1 MKMKRERS
9 HTGRRNK
16 RTMALAALFI
26 LALVSPLGLDAQ
38 ANTGP
43 PSNTAG
49 YTYLQVSQTCEEGVV
64 IGQLGISGLNCRGEC
79 TITLNQEGAEQ
90 YWSFTTEPMITGVED
105 GSPADG
111 ALEAG
116 DILVAIDG
124 VPITTTEGGDRFAN
138 VEPGQEVTLLVRRD
152 NVRHEVTLEAAAE
165 CRPTPNYI
173 VMPTRL
179 LPPPPEPDT
188 RFIVSRVEAV
198 VAPRVR
204 VVQAVEPEA
213 VTHIEVVAVPRAWSI
228 LPRGKLGFSF
238 SCGPCSSKTDPE
250 TGETIWSFS
259 GPVEVIGVTRDGPAD
274 MVGIERGDV
283 ITTIDAEL
291 IESDEGGISFSRLT
305 PGEPVELTVVKR
317 SGEEVFVT
325 AIPVDSERGVVMVEP
340 VAAVELTEFEP
351 IIVEVV
357 ELPPAPPQE
366 PERMILRFSGTVG
379 PAEVEVRGRPV
390 DIVERLE
397 EGIIIVITRDTR
409 IQIRVPRN
417 WQRREDGANR

>member
-1 MKMKRERS
+1 MMTMKRERS
-9 HTGRRNK
+9 HAGRRAV
-16 RTMALAALFI
+16 TTAAMVVALTLAA
-26 LALVSPLGLDAQ
+26 VSPLRLNAQ

-49 YTYLQVSQTCEEGVV
+49 YTYLRVSQTCEEGVL

-79 TITLNQEGAEQ
+79 TITLNREGAEQ
-90 YWSFTTEPMITGVED
+90 YWSFTTEPMITGVDE

-124 VPITTTEGGDRFAN
+124 VPITTREGGHRFAS

-152 NVRHEVTLEAAAE
+152 DRREEVTLEAAAQ
-165 CRPTPNYI
+165 CRPAPN
-173 VMPTRL
+173 VVTVPTRL
-179 LPPPPEPDT
+179 APPPPEPDA
-188 RFIVSRVEAV
+188 RIIVPAVEAV

-204 VVQAVEPEA
+204 VVPAVEPEA
-213 VTHIEVVAVPRAWSI
+213 TTVIEVVGVPVAWSI

-238 SCGPCSSKTDPE
+238 SCGPCSSSTDPE

-259 GPVEVIGVTRDGPAD
+259 GPVEVIGVTRGGPVD
-274 MVGIERGDV
+274 LVGIERGDL
-283 ITTIDAEL
+283 ITTIGGEF

-305 PGEPVELTVVKR
+305 PGEAVALTVVKR
-317 SGEEVFVT
+317 SGEEVMVT
-325 AIPVDSERGVVMVEP
+325 AVPLVLEGVV
-340 VAAVELTEFEP
+340 ALTTA
-351 IIVEVV
+351 V
-357 ELPPAPPQE
+357 ELPPHPPE
-366 PERMILRFSGTVG
+366 DPDRMILRFSGTVG
-379 PAEVEVRGRPV
+379 PAEVEVRGGPV
-390 DIVERLE
+390 DVVERLE

-417 WQRREDGANR
+417 WQRREDGPNR